1 MTTLGFTRPS
11 TRIKE
16 SIEQATK
23 LGFEAMGAPSM
34 DILPGEDSEFVRLEE
49 SLVPGCIAVFC
60 SVTAVEECRTRFG
73 DGLKTK
79 MEGCK
84 VVSIGP
90 ATTRKLEA
98 EGISPEAVPEEYSS
112 GGLVRLLGPEASGR
126 RVVLIRSDSGSDV
139 LSDGLRDAGAD
150 LVDIASYRLKDAG
163 MSIALLHLLT
173 MIKQGRLDVMAF
185 TSPKSASIFISQVE
199 DHFGKEAGD
208 AYLHKVK
215 IAAIGG
221 PTSER
226 LTELGFEPDIVPEN
240 ATFQDMLEAIR
251 EAVPQN

>member
-11 TRIKE
+11 KRIKE

-60 SVTAVEECRTRFG
+60 SVTAVEECRTR
-73 DGLKTK
+73 
-79 MEGCK
+79 
-84 VVSIGP
+84 
-90 ATTRKLEA
+90 
-98 EGISPEAVPEEYSS
+98 SS
-112 GGLVRLLGPEASGR
+112 GGLVRLLGPETSGR

-215 IAAIGG
+215 IAAIGE

>member
-1 MTTLGFTRPS
+1 
-11 TRIKE
+11 
-16 SIEQATK
+16 
-23 LGFEAMGAPSM
+23 
-34 DILPGEDSEFVRLEE
+34 
-49 SLVPGCIAVFC
+49 
-60 SVTAVEECRTRFG
+60 
-73 DGLKTK
+73 
-79 MEGCK
+79 
-84 VVSIGP
+84 
-90 ATTRKLEA
+90 
-98 EGISPEAVPEEYSS
+98 
-112 GGLVRLLGPEASGR
+112 
-126 RVVLIRSDSGSDV
+126 
-139 LSDGLRDAGAD
+139 
-150 LVDIASYRLKDAG
+150 

-199 DHFGKEAGD
+199 DYFGKEAGD